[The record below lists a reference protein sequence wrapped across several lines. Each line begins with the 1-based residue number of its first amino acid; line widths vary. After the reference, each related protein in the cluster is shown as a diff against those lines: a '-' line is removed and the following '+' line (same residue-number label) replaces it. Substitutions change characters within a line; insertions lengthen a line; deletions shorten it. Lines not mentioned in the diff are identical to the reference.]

1 MMTTVSF
8 RTTMYCRSLNTRV
21 NRYFLLNCH
30 YKRAMVSV
38 ISQLV
43 PLQMTVNYLKALNL
57 SSLSKGIH
65 KFHFYLLDSTLLGL
79 GELH

>member
-1 MMTTVSF
+1 MMTTESF

-30 YKRAMVSV
+30 SKRAMVLV

-43 PLQMTVNYLKALNL
+43 PLQMTFYYLKALN
-57 SSLSKGIH
+57 LSKGIH